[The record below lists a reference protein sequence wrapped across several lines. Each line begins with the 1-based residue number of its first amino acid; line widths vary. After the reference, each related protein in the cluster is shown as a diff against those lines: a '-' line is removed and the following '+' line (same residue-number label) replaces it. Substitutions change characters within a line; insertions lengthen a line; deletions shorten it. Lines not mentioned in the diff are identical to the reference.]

1 MLSKFLSNNKK
12 TKLVLNF
19 VVHQFDVGAMEVR
32 E

>member
-1 MLSKFLSNNKK
+1 MLSKFLTNNKK
-12 TKLVLNF
+12 TRSVLNH